1 MANRVASGKVHI
13 PKAFLSAASA
23 NTMECVS
30 NIIADKQDSV
40 KNSTLDG
47 AIGSDNVER
56 NGMKND
62 ETRGSES
69 DKDCENASIIVGKV
83 CESDVTMI
91 LAAFTSPPPPP
102 PFPPPRQLLPTQS
115 TKTDI
120 DGV

>member
-13 PKAFLSAASA
+13 PKAFLSAASE
-23 NTMECVS
+23 NTMERVS
-30 NIIADKQDSV
+30 NIADKQDAV

-69 DKDCENASIIVGKV
+69 DKDCENANVIVGKV
-83 CESDVTMI
+83 CESD
-91 LAAFTSPPPPP
+91 AAFW
-102 PFPPPRQLLPTQS
+102 QL
-115 TKTDI
+115 
-120 DGV
+120 